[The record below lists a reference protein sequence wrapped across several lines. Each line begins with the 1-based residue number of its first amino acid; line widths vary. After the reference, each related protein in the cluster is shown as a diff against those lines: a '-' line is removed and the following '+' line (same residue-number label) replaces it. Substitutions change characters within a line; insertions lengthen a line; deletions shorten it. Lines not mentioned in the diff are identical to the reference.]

1 MEGRLMSHTTNQ
13 SRIRLFLVTTSFVSA
28 CFLTDVYAGDNPIDG
43 KETLS
48 SYSRVTHVRMPKHK
62 RAIATT
68 IPQTVHE
75 APSPV
80 FKRIALK
87 ASELR
92 TYLNERVIGQEEA
105 MASFAAFIHM
115 HFTSIALNKWIEENP
130 VEAAASGMVA
140 CQKSNMLMIGQTG
153 CGKSECLK
161 QARHYLKAQGFD
173 ITIVDASAS
182 SLTRTGYVGLSVSD
196 LLAEALRLNNY
207 DVYKTENST
216 VIFADEI
223 DKIAASTSERLDG
236 GRDITGAAVQNEFL
250 KPLQED
256 TIQLRIEIIPGKKET
271 FHICTKNILF
281 VGAGAFKK
289 LHVSPD
295 NRITDAAL
303 SEFGF
308 SDEFV
313 GRFQNRVL
321 FKKLAQSD
329 YLRVLQSNFSVIKE
343 KQGLLKN
350 GYGIDL
356 TFSYP
361 ALTKIA
367 EGAFMR
373 PTGVRALTSIVE
385 ELVLPYIK
393 NAERY
398 EGREVQVRESD
409 VVAIIPHT
417 PQEKM
422 AVWDGKT
429 VDSREP
435 EMSLELR
442 NTLYS

>member
-1 MEGRLMSHTTNQ
+1 MAYTTRH
-13 SRIRLFLVTTSFVSA
+13 SSIRLLLMTASFVGA
-28 CFLTDVYAGDNPIDG
+28 CFLTDAYASNTGDDSTDG
-43 KETLS
+43 EKPLLS
-48 SYSRVTHVRMPKHK
+48 HSRMVRERMSK
-62 RAIATT
+62 RKPAAVVMTT
-68 IPQTVHE
+68 SQTVLE
-75 APSPV
+75 VPSLE
-80 FKRIALK
+80 FQRISLK

-92 TYLNERVIGQEEA
+92 TYLNERIIGQEEA
-105 MASFAAFIHM
+105 MASFAAFVHM
-115 HFTSIALNKWIEENP
+115 HFTSVALNKWIEENP
-130 VEAAASGMVA
+130 VGAAASGMVA

-161 QARHYLKAQGFD
+161 QARHYLKTKGFD

-196 LLAEALRLNNY
+196 LLGDALRLNNY

-256 TIQLRIEIIPGKKET
+256 TIQLRIERTPGKKET
-271 FHICTKNILF
+271 FHIRTKNILF

-289 LHVSPD
+289 LHVSSD

-321 FKKLAQSD
+321 FRMLNQSD
-329 YLRVLQSNFSVIKE
+329 YLRVLRSDFSVIKE
-343 KQGLLKN
+343 KQSLLKN

-361 ALTKIA
+361 ALSKIA

-393 NAERY
+393 DSERY
-398 EGREVQVRESD
+398 EGKEVMIRERD

-422 AVWDGKT
+422 SIWYGKT

-435 EMSLELR
+435 EMSLEVR